1 MFGFKPYYRTI
12 LCVPAQEFEFRGIW
26 K

>member
-12 LCVPAQEFEFRGIW
+12 ICAPAQEFEFRGIW

>member
-12 LCVPAQEFEFRGIW
+12 ICAPAQEFEFRGVW

>member
-1 MFGFKPYYRTI
+1 MFGYKPFYRTI
-12 LCVPAQEFEFRGIW
+12 LCVPAQETEFRGIW